1 MLRNPANEQVIG
13 AGTGRPKADVYY
25 YAPAGKKLVRE
36 TSADYKRVPA
46 LKMYTRNCKGFLLN
60 VMPKNDILT
69 DLPSLRVAYFAP
81 HAGMLH
87 VVNVSKDIMR

>member
-25 YAPAGKKLVRE
+25 YAPAGKKLVSE

-46 LKMYTRNCKGFLLN
+46 LKMCRASVPTCLVQLGISVILSLTTLYDRLLLGGFCE
-60 VMPKNDILT
+60 
-69 DLPSLRVAYFAP
+69 
-81 HAGMLH
+81 
-87 VVNVSKDIMR
+87 